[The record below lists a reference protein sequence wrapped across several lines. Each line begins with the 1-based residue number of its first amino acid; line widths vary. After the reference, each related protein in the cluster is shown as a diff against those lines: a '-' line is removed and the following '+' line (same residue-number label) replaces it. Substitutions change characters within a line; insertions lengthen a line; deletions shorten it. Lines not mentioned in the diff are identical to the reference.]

1 MFDVVKSLL
10 FCFTIYEFHDALS
23 QALSM
28 MVSIMRIENV
38 NTGARKH
45 RLNMDIEQT
54 VAESRS
60 KKFSFLIAT
69 L

>member
-1 MFDVVKSLL
+1 
-10 FCFTIYEFHDALS
+10 
-23 QALSM
+23 M

-38 NTGARKH
+38 KLGARKH